1 MLIMVIC
8 IFIPVVKMCL
18 IFNLSADKLA
28 ENWFEFKSKNPK
40 VGTNPTDGHLDIF
53 EKNYLTKE
61 YIREN
66 EIGKIKDDAD
76 DMDLDRHLSA
86 DEKEASEATV
96 TEKGDDE
103 EMEETVLDANGNED
117 LSVDERNT
125 LFRKAVVASYGTES
139 LEESDFH
146 SAGEVSLIIK
156 PIDESKHVKQEGYH
170 FCGFN
175 LYEMSCC
182 FEDQLKQAAEF
193 YTRRMG
199 IPFVT
204 DLSEDLIDDSCYL
217 CFVRKQPHK
226 VKLNTESLLVEGTG
240 DTYDNETIL
249 KHMPVDLSRLP
260 SYSFFPG
267 QMIAFRGTRVK
278 NTMRITHIIDP
289 PSHTPAETM
298 LQPLSQP
305 LQILVVSGPFSAADK
320 VESLVKYVG
329 DAKPNLMILIGP
341 FVDIRDFDACVNRDD
356 DETFVKTFVSRLCK
370 AGAEKVIVVSS
381 MHDLNA
387 VNVVPTPALPLDHPK
402 AISFPNPCFFEV
414 NGIRFAVTSVD
425 ILKHMMKQEF
435 STGLSDR
442 MKRIASHLLSQ
453 RRLYPLFP
461 VDREANVDYRSY
473 EFLQFPCRPDFLILP
488 SDLKSFVLDVDGC
501 VCLNPERITKGFL
514 SRIRVTQDE
523 HRINPDVQVFRL

>member
-1 MLIMVIC
+1 
-8 IFIPVVKMCL
+8 MCL

-40 VGTNPTDGHLDIF
+40 VETNPTDGHLDIF

-66 EIGKIKDDAD
+66 EIGQNKEDLS
-76 DMDLDRHLSA
+76 DMELDRKEPSQEEEVH
-86 DEKEASEATV
+86 EKT
-96 TEKGDDE
+96 TEKTVPENEEEE
-103 EMEETVLDANGNED
+103 EMRETVLEADEELTAE
-117 LSVDERNT
+117 ERNA
-125 LFRKAVVASYGTES
+125 LFRKTIVASHGTES
-139 LEESDFH
+139 LEESDFQ
-146 SAGEVSLIIK
+146 STNEVTMTVK
-156 PIDESKHVKQEGYH
+156 PIDESKHVKQDGCH

-193 YTRRMG
+193 YSRSMG

-204 DLSEDLIDDSCYL
+204 DLSQDLIDDSCYL
-217 CFVRKQPHK
+217 CFVRKQPQK
-226 VKLNTESLLVEGTG
+226 VKLNADSMLIEGTG

-249 KHMPVDLSRLP
+249 KHMHVDLSQLP
-260 SYSFFPG
+260 AYSFFPG
-267 QMIAFRGTRVK
+267 QIIAFRGTRVK
-278 NTMRITHIIDP
+278 NTMKITSLLDP
-289 PSHTPAETM
+289 PSITPEERVF
-298 LQPLSQP
+298 QPLSEP
-305 LQILVVSGPFSAADK
+305 MQILVVSGPFSSDK
-320 VESLVKYVG
+320 EEALVKQVS
-329 DAKPNLMILIGP
+329 DAKPHLIILIGP
-341 FVDIRDFDACVNRDD
+341 FVDARDFDACVDRDD
-356 DETFVKTFVSRLCK
+356 DETFLRTFVAKLCK
-370 AGAEKVIVVSS
+370 AGAQKVIVVSS

-387 VNVVPTPALPLDHPK
+387 VNVVPTPPLSLDHPK

-435 STGLSDR
+435 SFGLSDR

-473 EFLQFPCRPDFLILP
+473 KFLQFPCHPDFLILP
-488 SDLKSFVLDVDGC
+488 SDLKSFVVDVDGC

-514 SRIRVTQDE
+514 SRIRVKLGE
-523 HRINPDVQVFRL
+523 HDVNPHVQIFRV